1 MEYHQDKFDDYSL
14 LIFKNDKL
22 VALLP
27 ANIKANIVCSHQ
39 GLTYGGL
46 VVSRQISFEEV
57 FNVFRVVLHFLDDN
71 NVETLEL
78 KIIPSIY
85 NKIPSDEMN
94 YLMIQ
99 VNANMTRK
107 DVLSVIDQGNKLP
120 ITSSNRKRGLK
131 KAQSKN
137 LLVKEED
144 DFDAFWNEILI
155 PNLQFTHKVSPVH
168 TLAEITLLKSRFS
181 QNIRQFNVYH
191 NNTIV
196 GGTTI
201 FETEKV
207 AHAQYISA
215 NESRQELGT
224 LDLLFNELIN
234 NVFKHKA
241 YFDFGIS
248 SENQGHQ
255 INRGLLSWK
264 ESFGARSIVQEFY
277 SISTKNANLLNNLM
291 L

>member
-1 MEYHQDKFDDYSL
+1 MEYHQDRFDDYSL
-14 LIFKNDKL
+14 LVFKKDKL
-22 VALLP
+22 IALLP
-27 ANIKANIVCSHQ
+27 ANIKGNVAYSHQ

-46 VVSRQISFEEV
+46 VVSKQANFEEV
-57 FNVFRVVLHFLDDN
+57 FNAFRVVLQFLDDN

-85 NKIPSDEMN
+85 NKLPSDEMN
-94 YLMIQ
+94 HLMIQ
-99 VNANMTRK
+99 VNANLTRK

-120 ITSSNRKRGLK
+120 IVSSNRKRGLK
-131 KAQSKN
+131 KAESKN
-137 LLVKEED
+137 LIVKEVD
-144 DFDAFWNEILI
+144 DFSAFWNEILT
-155 PNLQFTHKVSPVH
+155 PNLQHTHNVSPIH
-168 TLAEITLLKSRFS
+168 NLKEITLLKSRFS

-191 NNTIV
+191 NDIIV

-215 NESRQELGT
+215 NQSRQELGT
-224 LDLLFNELIN
+224 LDMLFNELIN
-234 NVFKHKA
+234 NVFKDKS

-248 SENQGHQ
+248 SENQGKQ
-255 INRGLLSWK
+255 INQGLLSWK
-264 ESFGARSIVQEFY
+264 ESFGARSVVQEFY
-277 SISTKNANLLNNLM
+277 SVSTKNVNLLNNLM

>member
-1 MEYHQDKFDDYSL
+1 MEYHQDRFDDYSL
-14 LIFKNDKL
+14 LVFKKDKL

-27 ANIKANIVCSHQ
+27 ANIKGNVVYSHQ

-46 VVSRQISFEEV
+46 VVSKQANFEEI
-57 FNVFRVVLHFLDDN
+57 FNAFKVVLQFLDDN

-85 NKIPSDEMN
+85 NKLPSDEMN
-94 YLMIQ
+94 HLMIQ
-99 VNANMTRK
+99 LNANVTRK

-120 ITSSNRKRGLK
+120 IVSSNRKRGIK
-131 KAQSKN
+131 KAESKG
-137 LLVKEED
+137 LIIKEED
-144 DFDAFWNEILI
+144 DLNAFWDEILT
-155 PNLQFTHKVSPVH
+155 PNLQHTHKVSPVH
-168 TLAEITLLKSRFS
+168 TLEEITILKSRFP

-191 NNTIV
+191 NDVIV

-215 NESRQELGT
+215 NQSRQELGT
-224 LDLLFNELIN
+224 LDMLFNELIN
-234 NVFKHKA
+234 NVFKDKS

-248 SENQGHQ
+248 SENQGKQ
-255 INRGLLSWK
+255 INQGLLSWK
-264 ESFGARSIVQEFY
+264 ESFGARSVVQEFY
-277 SISTKNANLLNNLM
+277 SVSTKNVNLLNNLM